1 MLFPFF
7 ENFIYRQSIK
17 TTSNLSEIFFSFIFA
32 KQLNNCS
39 YMIMKT
45 DKKIGESGKTCI
57 NTDKVRS
64 VKKKMK
70 PEQFFQY
77 LAETFRAM
85 SDPTRTKIIFALCM
99 ENELCVSDIA
109 TIIGAS
115 NSVVSHQLR
124 TLRNMKL
131 VKYNKVGKIIYYS
144 LDDIHINNLF
154 EEGFRHV
161 EEK

>member
-1 MLFPFF
+1 MK
-7 ENFIYRQSIK
+7 RDRK
-17 TTSNLSEIFFSFIFA
+17 T
-32 KQLNNCS
+32 
-39 YMIMKT
+39 
-45 DKKIGESGKTCI
+45 GGSGRACI
-57 NTDKVRS
+57 ETDKVRS
-64 VKKKMK
+64 VRKQMK

-85 SDPTRTKIIFALCM
+85 SDPTRTKIIFALCK
-99 ENELCVSDIA
+99 ENELCVSDLA
-109 TIIGAS
+109 AIIGAS

-131 VKYNKVGKIIYYS
+131 VKYSKVGKITYYS
-144 LDDIHINNLF
+144 LDDIHITNLF